1 MIKFPK
7 DIGFSTFLKDLS
19 YCNYDKK
26 LYISGGILDED
37 TQLVSNKFFVIDFF
51 QKTPEGNN
59 SIITELHPMNYSRKN
74 HSMIGYNDKIYI
86 VGGDN
91 NDKVERYD
99 IESDKFELLNPMINE
114 RAKSNLFVYE
124 GYLYA
129 FFGKENDA
137 YLKSI
142 ERLDIRGDDI
152 NEWEMILFQNINGV
166 DIRVTGCGLYQ
177 VDELLYFIGGN
188 RMGQNSDEIFFLNM
202 KERIIDRTNVKLN
215 WKVSFRENTLF
226 QLGTRLG
233 QITED
238 EYYGIYLKIIVE

>member
-1 MIKFPK
+1 
-7 DIGFSTFLKDLS
+7 
-19 YCNYDKK
+19 
-26 LYISGGILDED
+26 
-37 TQLVSNKFFVIDFF
+37 
-51 QKTPEGNN
+51 
-59 SIITELHPMNYSRKN
+59 
-74 HSMIGYNDKIYI
+74 MIGYNDKIYI